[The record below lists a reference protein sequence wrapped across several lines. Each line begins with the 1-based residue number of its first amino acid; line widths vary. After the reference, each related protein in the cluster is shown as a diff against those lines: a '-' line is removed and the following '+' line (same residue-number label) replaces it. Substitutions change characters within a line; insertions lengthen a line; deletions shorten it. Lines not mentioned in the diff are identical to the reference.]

1 MFGLAVTTGVLGAV
15 ALLMRRRIATTLFAV
30 SLAAVLTQN
39 LHGFVLTNGMQVM
52 GPSAVGIALTVIVV
66 GIGLLIY
73 AGRAAKHG
81 WIS

>member
-1 MFGLAVTTGVLGAV
+1 M
-15 ALLMRRRIATTLFAV
+15 
-30 SLAAVLTQN
+30 LTQN